1 MSAQAAVRFFTPI
14 SLADHLALSER
25 TVRELLAARN
35 GRPPTIPSYKVGGAR
50 RIHPVDVESY
60 LESCKCKG

>member
-1 MSAQAAVRFFTPI
+1 MRFFTPAT
-14 SLADHLALSER
+14 LADHLALSER

-35 GRPPTIPSYKVGGAR
+35 GPPVIPSYKVGGAR

-60 LESCKCKG
+60 LESCKCKD